1 MLIVIPKI
9 EALSMEHVIFEISI
23 VVFVVLE
30 YLKSKTISSSVLELT
45 IVNISVDPD
54 PRDSDSF
61 SY

>member
-1 MLIVIPKI
+1 
-9 EALSMEHVIFEISI
+9 MEHIVFKIPI

-30 YLKSKTISSSVLELT
+30 YLKSKTVSSSVLELT
-45 IVNISVDPD
+45 IVDISIDPD